1 MQLCWLSLYM
11 TMVVSAPQPDLAEY
25 IQKTESAFAWQQTG
39 RLQYDNGQIYNL
51 RLVSQIWKEIQW
63 EHNLQVFVPADIY
76 YPETMLILVTGGS
89 TGSQPSDNDN
99 AIGIELARRA
109 GSVLAVLYQV
119 PNQPL
124 YEGRK
129 EDDLIAHTFEK
140 YLESEDSSWLLLF
153 PMVKSAT
160 QAMTALT
167 QFTQQEL
174 AQKIDNFVITGAS
187 KRGWTSWLT
196 AAVDPRIKATIPLVI
211 DVLNMPAQM
220 EYQKA
225 TWGHYSEQIND
236 YTERGLQDV
245 LGTGEEKSLTA
256 LVDPYS
262 YRSQLTMPKLSV
274 IGTNDP
280 YWVLD
285 ALNLY
290 WDDLAKPNYVLYVPN
305 SGHGLDDQERTI
317 AGVTGFY
324 RYIASGQPLP
334 KLEWSYHQEGDNLY
348 LQFSASQKPA
358 QTRLWITS
366 STKRDFREAN
376 WVSVP
381 VVEKENGFLGQV
393 EIHQKQYVALFG
405 EYVFMID
412 GQPCPLSTQVNIG
425 TINPNQEK

>member
-1 MQLCWLSLYM
+1 MQS
-11 TMVVSAPQPDLAEY
+11 Y
-25 IQKTESAFAWQQTG
+25 IK
-39 RLQYDNGQIYNL
+39 
-51 RLVSQIWKEIQW
+51 
-63 EHNLQVFVPADIY
+63 
-76 YPETMLILVTGGS
+76 
-89 TGSQPSDNDN
+89 
-99 AIGIELARRA
+99 
-109 GSVLAVLYQV
+109 V

-140 YLESEDSSWLLLF
+140 YLESEDSGWLLLF

-187 KRGWTSWLT
+187 KPYGWTSWLT

-225 TWGHYSEQIND
+225 TWGQYSEQIND

-262 YRSQLTMPKLSV
+262 YRTQLTMPKLSV

-285 ALNLY
+285 ALNIY

-305 SGHGLDDQERTI
+305 SGLVWMIKKG
-317 AGVTGFY
+317 
-324 RYIASGQPLP
+324 PL
-334 KLEWSYHQEGDNLY
+334 L
-348 LQFSASQKPA
+348 A
-358 QTRLWITS
+358 
-366 STKRDFREAN
+366 
-376 WVSVP
+376 
-381 VVEKENGFLGQV
+381 
-393 EIHQKQYVALFG
+393 
-405 EYVFMID
+405 
-412 GQPCPLSTQVNIG
+412 
-425 TINPNQEK
+425 